1 MNEPTS
7 PFHPVTEDPWA
18 ELKRF
23 TAARIALGRSGSS
36 LPLKESLSF
45 RLDHARARDAVHS
58 PFRRAELAAR
68 LVGAGLA
75 EAKLACLE
83 LESSVADRSEY
94 LTRPDKGR
102 RLSSRS
108 RTLLEREKTGFDI
121 CLVIGDGLSAR
132 AIHEN
137 AAPFVLACLKI
148 FDQAGLTVAPVCVV
162 ENARVAI
169 ADEIAS
175 LLSARL
181 SIILI
186 GERPGLSAPNSMGI
200 YLTMN
205 PGPGTTDEKRNC
217 ISNVREGGLSLP
229 EGVRKLGYLVEEAF
243 RLGYSGVGLK
253 DRMAADYL
261 PFGLPESA
269 ITGGAPER

>member
-7 PFHPVTEDPWA
+7 PFHPVIEDPWV

-36 LPLKESLSF
+36 LPLKESLAF

-58 PFRRAELAAR
+58 PFRRTELAAR
-68 LVGAGLA
+68 LAGAEVAG
-75 EAKLACLE
+75 AKLACLE
-83 LESSVADRSEY
+83 LESSVADRGEY
-94 LTRPDKGR
+94 LARPDKGR
-102 RLSSRS
+102 RLSLRS
-108 RTLLEREKTGFDI
+108 RALLEREKTGFDI
-121 CLVIGDGLSAR
+121 CLVVGDGLSAR

-137 AAPFVLACLKI
+137 AEPFVLACSKV
-148 FDQAGLTVAPVCVV
+148 FGQAGLSLSPICLV

-186 GERPGLSAPNSMGI
+186 GERPGLSSPNSMGI

-205 PGPGTTDEKRNC
+205 PGPGTTDERRNC
-217 ISNVREGGLSLP
+217 ISNVRDGGLGVP

-253 DRMAADYL
+253 DRMAEGYL

-269 ITGGAPER
+269 ITGGLPES

>member
-7 PFHPVTEDPWA
+7 LFHPVIEDPWA

-36 LPLKESLSF
+36 LPLKESLAF
-45 RLDHARARDAVHS
+45 RLDHARARDAVYS
-58 PFRRAELAAR
+58 PFRRTELSAH
-68 LVGAGLA
+68 LTGAGLVGS
-75 EAKLACLE
+75 ACLE
-83 LESSVADRSEY
+83 LESSVSDRSEY

-102 RLSSRS
+102 QLSLRS
-108 RTLLEREKTGFDI
+108 RALLEREKTGFDI
-121 CLVIGDGLSAR
+121 CLVVGDGLSAR

-137 AAPFVLACLKI
+137 AASFVLACLNM
-148 FDQAGLTVAPVCVV
+148 FNQAGLTVAPVCVV

-186 GERPGLSAPNSMGI
+186 GERPGLSSPKSMGI

-205 PGPGTTDEKRNC
+205 PGPGTTDERRNC
-217 ISNVREGGLSLP
+217 ISNVREGGLSLA

-243 RLGYSGVGLK
+243 RLGHSGVGLK
-253 DRMAADYL
+253 DRMAVD
-261 PFGLPESA
+261 
-269 ITGGAPER
+269 

>member
-7 PFHPVTEDPWA
+7 PFHPVSEDPWA

-36 LPLKESLSF
+36 LPLKESLAF

-58 PFRRAELAAR
+58 PFRRAELTAR
-68 LVGAGLA
+68 LAGAP
-75 EAKLACLE
+75 CLE
-83 LESSVADRSEY
+83 LESSVADRGEY

-121 CLVIGDGLSAR
+121 CLVVGDGLSAR

-137 AAPFVLACLKI
+137 AAPFALACLNV
-148 FDQAGLTVAPVCVV
+148 FNQAGLTVTPVCVV

-186 GERPGLSAPNSMGI
+186 GERPGLSSPNSMGI

-205 PGPGTTDEKRNC
+205 PGPGTTDERRNC
-217 ISNVREGGLSLP
+217 ISNVREGGLRLA

-243 RLGYSGVGLK
+243 RLGHSGVGLK

-269 ITGGAPER
+269 ITGGSPES

>member
-1 MNEPTS
+1 MNEPKS
-7 PFHPVTEDPWA
+7 PFHPVIEDPWA

-58 PFRRAELAAR
+58 PFRRAELVAR
-68 LVGAGLA
+68 LDGV
-75 EAKLACLE
+75 ACLE
-83 LESSVADRSEY
+83 LESSVADRGEY

-108 RTLLEREKTGFDI
+108 PTLLEREKTGFDI
-121 CLVIGDGLSAR
+121 CLVVGDGLSAR

-137 AAPFVLACLKI
+137 AASFVLACLKI

-175 LLSARL
+175 VLSARL

-186 GERPGLSAPNSMGI
+186 GERPGLSSPNSMGI

-217 ISNVREGGLSLP
+217 ISNVRDGGLSVP

-243 RLGYSGVGLK
+243 RLGYSGVELK

-261 PFGLPESA
+261 PFGRPLPELA
-269 ITGGAPER
+269 QN